1 MSMEGID
8 ESSADVPGEPTEI
21 NSTSA
26 PIEPA
31 ELAPEA
37 AADTT
42 SKWGLNRR
50 KFLTAAALGT
60 AAAALLNKG
69 SGGYLSLGP
78 ASALADDH
86 STDPCTA
93 GDIAVGETGI
103 ILNEPCICTAGEKF
117 NAVVQFQVT
126 NKTGTGRYC
135 MALHLPSA
143 GGVAS
148 QDVILYTT
156 QACAQS
162 GGGTGCSS
170 TVPAN
175 STITMY
181 GLIKGVP
188 CSAGKVC
195 FSTGTPNNRGK
206 CSAPNTCVTV
216 AFSTSPNAAGCTLDS
231 SGNAPNFPNG
241 QCRHQQIC
249 IVGFGAT
256 LTCTAG
262 CTPACGGEATLK
274 ACVTADAS
282 RGPFTFTLNGS
293 DGSTQT
299 QSGVAGDSSGTTCVN
314 FTVTVT
320 KDTTYTLTV
329 TDKDGCTRT
338 AQTSLSATPVAKP
351 TLSRTGSGCDGNA
364 TITVTNCD
372 ASLTYTWY
380 DNGVLISG
388 ASGCSLTKQFAPGS
402 HSITVTASNAGGTC
416 TATSDA
422 NVFTVNP
429 PVTLSLDDFV
439 QTNCTGNGSFTAHAS
454 GGADG
459 YTFTWEIDG
468 STVSGV
474 TGDTLSYTAKLDGTC
489 HMVSVS
495 VTDSAGCPSTPA
507 SVTKSIS
514 QCVQTTAC

>member
-1 MSMEGID
+1 MEEIN
-8 ESSADVPGEPTEI
+8 ESSTNVPGEPTEL

-31 ELAPEA
+31 ELKPEA
-37 AADTT
+37 AAETT
-42 SKWGLNRR
+42 PKRGLNRR

-69 SGGYLSLGP
+69 GGGYLHLGP

-86 STDPCTA
+86 STEPCTA
-93 GDIAVGETGI
+93 GDIEVGETGI
-103 ILNEPCICTAGEKF
+103 ILNEPCTCAPGSTF

-126 NKTGTGRYC
+126 NKTGAGRYC
-135 MALHLPSA
+135 IALHLPSA

-156 QACAQS
+156 QACALS

-175 STITMY
+175 STITMF

-216 AFSTSPNAAGCTLDS
+216 AFSTTPNAAGCTLDS
-231 SGNAPNFPNG
+231 NGNAPNFPNG

-262 CTPACGGEATLK
+262 CTPSCGGQATLQ

-282 RGPFTFTLNGS
+282 RGPFSFKLDGS

-299 QSGVAGDSSGTTCVN
+299 ISNVPGDASGTTCVN

-320 KDTTYTLTV
+320 QNTTYTLTV

-351 TLSRTGSGCDGNA
+351 ILNRTGPDCAGNA

-388 ASGCSLTKQFAPGS
+388 ASGCTLTQQFAPGS

-429 PVTLSLDDFV
+429 AVGVTLV
-439 QTNCTGNGSFTAHAS
+439 QTSAPCSGVVTLTATGSGGNGS
-454 GGADG
+454 
-459 YTFTWEIDG
+459 YTFTFTG
-468 STVSGV
+468 ASGTVNGN
-474 TGDTLSYTAKLDGTC
+474 TITLQPQLDGACRT
-489 HMVSVS
+489 
-495 VTDSAGCPSTPA
+495 VTVTATSAGCTSSPA
-507 SVTKSIS
+507 SYSFS
-514 QCVQTTAC
+514 QCVTTTAC